1 MSLHAYILAEMHT
14 LPEMLVMLTLA
25 EILTLPPEMLEMLR
39 FAARDAHVA
48 SLNPKPLPEMLTLTA

>member
-14 LPEMLVMLTLA
+14 LPAMLVMLTLA
-25 EILTLPPEMLEMLR
+25 EMLTLPEILTLPPEMLEMLR

-48 SLNPKPLPEMLTLTA
+48 SLNPKP